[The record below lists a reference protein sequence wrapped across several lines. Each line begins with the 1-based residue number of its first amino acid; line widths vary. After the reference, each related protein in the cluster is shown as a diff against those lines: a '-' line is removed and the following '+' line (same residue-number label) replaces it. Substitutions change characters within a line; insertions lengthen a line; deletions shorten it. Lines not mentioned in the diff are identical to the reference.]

1 MEKSSLDKFWF
12 LKNLDIYE
20 GISEAVLCRIASS
33 AYETTVPT
41 GTQIYSPHKEDG
53 NIYVL
58 KRGEVV
64 LYHSKDGKRAI
75 FDTLEPGSVFG
86 SFDPQNLTPTHFAV
100 TTRPT
105 MLCVTP
111 LNEFLKII
119 SEHPEAMLRL
129 MQKMALRIH
138 DYEQKIQNSTE
149 GATERIYNELERIQK
164 KRQQSFLGKFL
175 PIPLQI
181 THETLAEH
189 TNLNRVTVTRG
200 LQQLKNEGLIRIESG
215 TGVIHLAKV

>member
-1 MEKSSLDKFWF
+1 MQNNQDKFWF

-20 GISEAVLCRIASS
+20 GISEAALCRIAET
-33 AYETTVPT
+33 AYETTRPKNFQV
-41 GTQIYSPHKEDG
+41 YSPHEPDG

-64 LYHSKDGKRAI
+64 LYHSKNGKRAI

-86 SFDPQNLTPTHFAV
+86 SFDPSNIVPGHFAV
-100 TTRPT
+100 TTRPSL
-105 MLCVTP
+105 LCVTP

-119 SEHPEAMLRL
+119 AQHPEAMLRL

-138 DYEQKIQNSTE
+138 DYELKIHSGIE
-149 GATERIYNELERIQK
+149 GASERIYNELLRIQQ
-164 KRQQSFLGKFL
+164 KRQRSFLGKL
-175 PIPLQI
+175 MPVPLQI
-181 THETLAEH
+181 THETIAEY

-200 LQQLKNEGLIRIESG
+200 LKALKEQGLVTIEKDTGAIRLKKI
-215 TGVIHLAKV
+215 